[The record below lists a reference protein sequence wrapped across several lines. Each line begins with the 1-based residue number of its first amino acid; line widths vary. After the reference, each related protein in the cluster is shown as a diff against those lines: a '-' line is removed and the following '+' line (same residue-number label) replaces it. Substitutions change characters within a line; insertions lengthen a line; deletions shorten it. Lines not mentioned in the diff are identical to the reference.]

1 MVARVLEIAPIPDKM
16 KELIGVLNQ
25 QVVPILKEQP
35 GFVETLVFAPENTT
49 DKIMS
54 VTFWA
59 EKRFAERYA
68 REAYPMVEQIIGR
81 FLSLPITVKRYT
93 VESML
98 AKHWGRHPGRSNIA
112 RSILITP
119 QLDSSSVLGKR
130 SVPGRQNPSFRCELR
145 AQGKGPAVLRGRLS
159 NQTTL
164 YPTHRDRELPRLP
177 SRLRFRR
184 RVE

>member
-98 AKHWGRHPGRSNIA
+98 AKHWVD
-112 RSILITP
+112 IL
-119 QLDSSSVLGKR
+119 G
-130 SVPGRQNPSFRCELR
+130 
-145 AQGKGPAVLRGRLS
+145 AVA
-159 NQTTL
+159 
-164 YPTHRDRELPRLP
+164 
-177 SRLRFRR
+177 
-184 RVE
+184 